1 MEYARRKTFL
11 GLTVTF
17 ATHHITFMVKIHL
30 ALLKREYYIL
40 IMTTIDVDDANEDD
54 DISG

>member
-17 ATHHITFMVKIHL
+17 ATHLITFMVKIHL

-40 IMTTIDVDDANEDD
+40 ITMTVDDDDANEDD
-54 DISG
+54 DIG

>member
-17 ATHHITFMVKIHL
+17 ATHLITFMVKIHL

-54 DISG
+54 DNG

>member
-40 IMTTIDVDDANEDD
+40 IMTAIDVDDANEDD
-54 DISG
+54 DSG